1 MDEAVRI
8 YNPKGSYLVA
18 SLPKAPV
25 SIEEKRK
32 PIYAKESRYE
42 TIKGIFAA
50 QKREEK
56 ELSEKYPAFN
66 VFYNWGTMI
75 LILILIFGFIQWGVR
90 SSNERKVSSLVA
102 VAMADYQAEQQA
114 LADAEADK
122 KAEEAKK
129 LAESKAVI
137 EHNVCTK
144 LALVYQ
150 GADKFVDKY
159 GYSERDFKS
168 LGRCIFNRTENPAYP
183 DDIIKVI
190 DQPDQWVGYYAQNIT
205 PMDKYYQMA
214 VKHYREWKSE
224 TTKPIS
230 NDYLWAEYT
239 SKGIFLKYKYD
250 AGPYDPRWRAEA

>member
-8 YNPKGSYLVA
+8 YNPRGNVLVT
-18 SLPKAPV
+18 SLPKVPV
-25 SIEEKRK
+25 SVEKKIK

-75 LILILIFGFIQWGVR
+75 LILILIFGFVQWGVR

-114 LADAEADK
+114 IADQEAEAK
-122 KAEEAKK
+122 RLKAQSEAVVQQRI
-129 LAESKAVI
+129 AE
-137 EHNVCTK
+137 K

-159 GYSERDFKS
+159 GYSERDFKT
-168 LGRCIFNRTENPAYP
+168 LGRCIFNRVENKAYSN
-183 DDIIKVI
+183 DIFEVI
-190 DQPDQWVGYYAQNIT
+190 DQQDQWVGYYGQAGS
-205 PMDKYYQMA
+205 PMDKYYKMA
-214 VKHYREWKSE
+214 LKHVQEWRTE
-224 TTKPIS
+224 TTKPCS
-230 NDYLWAEYT
+230 NEYLWAEYT
-239 SKGIFLKYKYD
+239 SRGIFLKDTYN
-250 AGPYDPRWRAEA
+250 AGPYDTRWRAEA

>member
-8 YNPKGSYLVA
+8 YNPRGNVLVA
-18 SLPKAPV
+18 SLPKELV
-25 SIEEKRK
+25 SVEKKIK

-42 TIKGIFAA
+42 TIKEIFAA
-50 QKREEK
+50 QKKEEK

-114 LADAEADK
+114 IANQEAEAARLEAQSEAVVQQRI
-122 KAEEAKK
+122 AE
-129 LAESKAVI
+129 
-137 EHNVCTK
+137 K

-150 GADKFVDKY
+150 GADKFVEKY
-159 GYSERDFKS
+159 GYSERDFKT
-168 LGRCIFNRTENPAYP
+168 LGRCIFNRVENKAYSN
-183 DDIIKVI
+183 DIFEVI
-190 DQPDQWVGYYAQNIT
+190 DQQDQWVGYYGQSGS
-205 PMDKYYQMA
+205 PMDKYYKMA
-214 VKHYREWKSE
+214 LKHVQEWRTE
-224 TTKPIS
+224 TTKPCS

-239 SKGIFLKYKYD
+239 PRGIFLKDTYN
-250 AGPYDPRWRAEA
+250 AGPYDTRWRAEN

>member
-1 MDEAVRI
+1 MDEAITI
-8 YNPKGSYLVA
+8 YNPRSSYLAVA
-18 SLPKAPV
+18 KQEKPKPRY
-25 SIEEKRK
+25 E
-32 PIYAKESRYE
+32 KESWKK
-42 TIKGIFAA
+42 TL
-50 QKREEK
+50 KRVFDEQRKQEK
-56 ELSEKYPAFN
+56 ELNEKYPMII
-66 VFYNWGTMI
+66 VFYRW
-75 LILILIFGFIQWGVR
+75 FI
-90 SSNERKVSSLVA
+90 VA
-102 VAMADYQAEQQA
+102 VIIALFVSFIGWRLDIRTDRKAAALTATAMADYQAEQQA

-129 LAESKAVI
+129 LAESEAVI
-137 EHNVCTK
+137 EQNVCTK

-159 GYSERDFKS
+159 GYGERDFKS

-183 DDIIKVI
+183 DDIIEVI